1 MLNQSEQ
8 VVALT
13 YRTLLLKRPAYL
25 SWSAYLSSGSIESYE
40 RGSYCVPYEIVVV
53 VVVMI
58 DDTIVVVVV
67 GSSRSSSR

>member
-53 VVVMI
+53 VVMI